1 MTGPGKTSPDR
12 VTDLLAAWLQGDKG
26 AGDRLFT
33 ALYDEL
39 RQLARH
45 RLRSHR
51 RDNSLD
57 TTGVIHEAYIKLTAG
72 SRLPVQNRAHFLAL
86 ASRAMRQIILD
97 HARRRAARKRG
108 GDLLRVSSLAGAAS
122 SGTSVDD
129 LIAIDRA
136 LEKLE
141 SLEPRLA
148 RLVEM
153 RYFGGLTIEETAMA
167 LEISVATVKR
177 DWLRARAFLFQQV
190 RDRPAD

>member
-39 RQLARH
+39 RHLARH

-51 RDNSLD
+51 RDASLD

-108 GDLLRVSSLAGAAS
+108 GDLLRVSSLAVAAS
-122 SGTSVDD
+122 SGISVDD
-129 LIAIDRA
+129 LIALDRA
-136 LEKLE
+136 LGKLE
-141 SLEPRLA
+141 SLEPRLT

-153 RYFGGLTIEETAMA
+153 RYFGGLTIEETAAA

-190 RDRPAD
+190 RDRPVE